1 MGETQSPFTNHH
13 SPLINIGELGEQLVA
28 QWLHAHNCEILHR
41 RWRCRWGELDL
52 IALQSPSEGDLSSTQ
67 KQLLFVE
74 VKTRSQG
81 NWDSDGLMAITPQ
94 KQAKIGKAAQMFLAT
109 YPDLADL
116 PCRFDVALV
125 RLQRHVKCS
134 NIRASKESDFSV
146 IKPNSQVMLALQGYQ
161 VILQD
166 YIQAAFDSMLY

>member
-1 MGETQSPFTNHH
+1 MGETQSPFTNHQ

-28 QWLHAHNCEILHR
+28 QWLHTQNCEILHR

-52 IALQSPSEGDLSSTQ
+52 IALLKSSEGDLPSTE

-125 RLQRHVKCS
+125 RLQRCVNSS
-134 NIRASKESDFSV
+134 NISFSQVSDLSV
-146 IKPNSQVMLALQGYQ
+146 IKPNSQTMLTLQGYQ

-166 YIQAAFDSMLY
+166 YIPAAFD

>member
-1 MGETQSPFTNHH
+1 MGETQSPFTNHQ

-52 IALQSPSEGDLSSTQ
+52 IALQSLSEDDLYSAE

-81 NWDSDGLMAITPQ
+81 NWDSNGLMAITPP

-125 RLQRHVKCS
+125 RLQRCVSSS
-134 NIRASKESDFSV
+134 NISFSQISDLSV
-146 IKPNSQVMLALQGYQ
+146 MKPNSQAMLTLQGYQ

-166 YIQAAFDSMLY
+166 YIQAAFD

>member
-1 MGETQSPFTNHH
+1 M
-13 SPLINIGELGEQLVA
+13 
-28 QWLHAHNCEILHR
+28 HR

-52 IALQSPSEGDLSSTQ
+52 IALQLLSEDDLYSAE

-81 NWDSDGLMAITPQ
+81 NWDSNGLMAITPH